1 MKRKRHTAANAVQ
14 IAINGARKLS
24 DADVRGHVALID
36 RAAREFAQGIDC
48 GRHWV
53 SLADT
58 GNMAET
64 FAAMGIGAGQQADDV
79 IERAQRALADV
90 HQRHSQR
97 GSWTLYA
104 DEIDALQWLVRLHAV
119 QLGACSYREFSTAMD
134 RTAQRIAQARA
145 GNAPAGAIVII
156 GDLGVPA

>member
-24 DADVRGHVALID
+24 DADARGHVALID

-58 GNMAET
+58 GNMAE
-64 FAAMGIGAGQQADDV
+64 A
-79 IERAQRALADV
+79 
-90 HQRHSQR
+90 
-97 GSWTLYA
+97 
-104 DEIDALQWLVRLHAV
+104 LVRANYSERQAL
-119 QLGACSYREFSTAMD
+119 REA
-134 RTAQRIAQARA
+134 A
-145 GNAPAGAIVII
+145 
-156 GDLGVPA
+156 